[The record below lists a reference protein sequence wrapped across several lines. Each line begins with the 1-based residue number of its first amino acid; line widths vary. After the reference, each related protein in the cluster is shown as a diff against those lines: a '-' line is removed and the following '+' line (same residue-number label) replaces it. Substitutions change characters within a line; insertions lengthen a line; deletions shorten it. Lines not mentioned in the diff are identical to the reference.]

1 MSQKAILLPKELPI
15 TSEELGS
22 FLQDIVKAE
31 IIRPLK
37 VDPIARRNGEILAIW
52 VTV

>member
-1 MSQKAILLPKELPI
+1 MQETILLPKELPM
-15 TSEELGS
+15 TSEELDS
-22 FLQDIVKAE
+22 FLQEVIKAE

-37 VDPIARRNGEILAIW
+37 VDPIARKNGEILAIW